1 MSLVI
6 DHDVRLK
13 AHISQS
19 VDALKVL
26 FVCCVK
32 ISENEHLR
40 IMPFVEL
47 SVEIVG
53 KAFQPTKNFI
63 LLLLVIPCKVNG

>member
-47 SVEIVG
+47 
-53 KAFQPTKNFI
+53 
-63 LLLLVIPCKVNG
+63 